1 MGITHP
7 VFKPVVS
14 RPAPVVFG
22 AKKPANAPQPEKPV
36 PPQGEMSRWQQL
48 MYESGRPKRAMKL
61 NLEYGLRVV
70 ASKLFARQYRKTI
83 DRFDQ
88 LFPTSSQMS
97 PQYIQALMEV
107 AQFFAAEREIEINTE
122 SGRIQELAAS
132 DEACIFLM
140 NHDHQMEDPSF
151 LGLFTLLLYEEYL
164 NQGKGSTCPHPKII
178 LNQDIL
184 NTMTDPKLRRVY
196 ERLGAVG
203 VDARVGNE
211 ARDTFGAMLRDGM
224 AWLGLRKPAA
234 VARRDNS
241 RVMLPLIKGLQE
253 DRNHIFLFPEGRLA
267 WVSQSMDGWMT
278 EVTGRL
284 EGVLLTLKESPPETE
299 AFRTL
304 TQEVGTLHQQLRGQY
319 QAVRDQA
326 KEIQADPQVI
336 EAHLEASQ
344 KTLEAIHQALKAW
357 ETHRPSDRRTLRK
370 LIRQQS
376 GYAKLIRQMATRD
389 IHLKHRFQTGVCSM
403 IRSVSKRKER
413 VKVVPLGFAFNEH
426 SRIHPLG
433 SIYVGEPVY
442 FKRDAEGKMQVSP
455 GNITAETYPK
465 YFAQFPPGAPYR
477 TMKECEQGAES
488 PLQQT
493 MGAYLYHN
501 LRICKEAAQQIL
513 PAAPASEETLRVI
526 GETGDSSQ
534 QAPESKPAKG
544 WWGWWR
550 KTPDSTPKDPPPPE
564 PS

>member
-1 MGITHP
+1 M
-7 VFKPVVS
+7 
-14 RPAPVVFG
+14 
-22 AKKPANAPQPEKPV
+22 
-36 PPQGEMSRWQQL
+36 W
-48 MYESGRPKRAMKL
+48 L
-61 NLEYGLRVV
+61 NLEYAMRVM

-88 LFPTSSQMS
+88 LFPDSSKMS

-122 SGRIQELAAS
+122 SGRIQALAAS

-164 NQGKGSTCPHPKII
+164 KQGKGSACPQPKII
-178 LNQDIL
+178 LNRDIL
-184 NTMTDPKLRRVY
+184 DTMTDPKLRRLY
-196 ERLGAVG
+196 DRLGAVG

-211 ARDTFGAMLRDGM
+211 AQDTFGAMFQDLLAAM
-224 AWLGLRKPAA
+224 GLARAKPTGRSDN
-234 VARRDNS
+234 ARA
-241 RVMLPLIKGLQE
+241 MLPLIKGFQQNQ
-253 DRNHIFLFPEGRLA
+253 NHVFLFPEGRLA
-267 WVSQSMDGWMT
+267 WVSQSMEGWMT

-284 EGVLLTLKESPPETE
+284 EGLLLTLQEAPPETE
-299 AFRTL
+299 AFGTL
-304 TQEVGTLHQQLRGQY
+304 TQTVAKLHKQLQGQY
-319 QAVRDQA
+319 QAVREQV

-336 EAHLEASQ
+336 ASHLEASQ
-344 KTLEAIHQALKAW
+344 ETLASIHQALKAW
-357 ETHRPSDRRTLRK
+357 ETHRPSDRRSLKK
-370 LIRQQS
+370 LIRLQT
-376 GYAKLIRQMATRD
+376 GYANLIRQMATRNV
-389 IHLKHRFQTGVCSM
+389 HLKDRFQTGVCSM

-426 SRIHPLG
+426 SRTQRLG

-442 FKRDAEGKMQVSP
+442 FKRDEAGQMQVSP
-455 GNITAETYPK
+455 GNITAETHPK

-477 TMKECEQGAES
+477 TMKEREQGEES
-488 PLQQT
+488 PLQKA

-513 PAAPASEETLRVI
+513 PAAPAPEETLRVI
-526 GETGDSSQ
+526 GETEDPSP
-534 QAPESKPAKG
+534 QAPGSKPAKG